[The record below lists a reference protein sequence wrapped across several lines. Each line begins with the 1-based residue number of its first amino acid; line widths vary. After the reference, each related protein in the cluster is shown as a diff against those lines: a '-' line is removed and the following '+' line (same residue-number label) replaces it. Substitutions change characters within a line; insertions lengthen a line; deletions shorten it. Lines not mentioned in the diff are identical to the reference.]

1 MNLDLYQVDAF
12 ADRVF
17 AGNPAAVVPLDQWL
31 PDETMQQIAEENNL
45 SETAFFVGGG
55 AHYHIRWFTPTHE
68 VDLCGH
74 ATLATAHVIQHH
86 LKLAQAQLSFKSRRG
101 MLQVRCLGGSRYE
114 LDFPADPPKPHPALQ
129 EQMANALEARVQDAL
144 LATDD
149 CVAVVASEAIVRRI
163 TPDFRIIEQ
172 LGTRGLL
179 VTAPGD
185 DSDFVSRCFFPSF
198 GINEDPVTGSAH
210 TVLTPYWAQRL
221 GQDHLS
227 ARQLSRRGG
236 ALQCE
241 WMQDRV
247 KIAGDAITYL
257 TGTIHL

>member
-17 AGNPAAVVPLDQWL
+17 AGNPAAVVPLEQWL
-31 PDETMQQIAEENNL
+31 PDEIMQQIAEENNL
-45 SETAFFVGGG
+45 SETAFFVGSG
-55 AHYHIRWFTPTHE
+55 AQYHIRWFTPTHE

-86 LKLAQAQLSFKSRRG
+86 LQLAEAHLSFKSRRG
-101 MLQVRCLGGSRYE
+101 MLQVRCLGNGQYE
-114 LDFPADPPKPHPALQ
+114 LDFPADPPKPQPALL
-129 EQMANALEARVQDAL
+129 EQMAKALDASIQDAL

-227 ARQLSRRGG
+227 ARQLSQRGG
-236 ALQCE
+236 ALQCQ

-247 KIAGDAITYL
+247 KIAGYAITYL